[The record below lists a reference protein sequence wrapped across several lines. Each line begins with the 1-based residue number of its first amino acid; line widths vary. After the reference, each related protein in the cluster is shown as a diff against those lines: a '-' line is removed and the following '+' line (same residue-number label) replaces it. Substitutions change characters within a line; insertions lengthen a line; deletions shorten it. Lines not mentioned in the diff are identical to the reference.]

1 MKATVPAKLAVALV
15 PLALAWACLAAPA
28 ADTLPSAGSQPAA
41 TTRPALLP
49 GKTFTLQFPDMP
61 ATFAEMLEPN
71 GIKPQMT
78 VWLPKNYDPAR
89 KHPLLIFLNG
99 GDGARGANLGVAR
112 GITDGNDFICVSPPL
127 FHKAAP
133 GTPGYSYIIRAE
145 DGNYMWPFFKRMLA
159 ELERA
164 VPNIDANHRII
175 GGFSNGA
182 HATAALLDESGG
194 EIARRFSAFLFVEG
208 GGKLENYDLLKG
220 KPFLMVSSNA
230 KSRPRAQ
237 QICDAAKDAGAEAT
251 LIFEDV
257 GKHDFPVAAY
267 PAVRQ
272 WLRGPAMGRPTPAT
286 SSRPASESAG
296 SLP

>member
-1 MKATVPAKLAVALV
+1 LPVRLATAFL
-15 PLALAWACLAAPA
+15 PLATAWTCFAAAP
-28 ADTLPSAGSQPAA
+28 GA
-41 TTRPALLP
+41 TSRPALIP
-49 GKTFTLQFPDMP
+49 GRTFTLQFADMP
-61 ATFAEMLEPN
+61 PTFAELVEPN
-71 GIKPQMT
+71 GVKAQMA
-78 VWLPKNYDPAR
+78 VYLPKNYDPNR
-89 KHPLLIFLNG
+89 LHPLLVFLNG
-99 GDGARGANLGVAR
+99 GDGGRGANLGVAR
-112 GITDGNDFICVSPPL
+112 GVTEGNDFICVSPPL

-133 GTPGYSYIIRAE
+133 GTPGYNYIIYQE
-145 DGNYMWPFFKRMLA
+145 DGNYMWPFFKRMMA

-164 VPNIDANHRII
+164 VPNIDPDHRII

-194 EIARRFSAFLFVEG
+194 EIARRFSAVLFVEG
-208 GGKLENYDLLKG
+208 GGKLEKYELLKG

-237 QICDAAKDAGAEAT
+237 QICDAAKDAGAEAS

-272 WLRGPAMGRPTPAT
+272 WLRGPALGRPTPAT
-286 SSRPASESAG
+286 ASAPASEPAG
-296 SLP
+296 AIRK